1 MFAYLG
7 QIHYV
12 YGLVMGIAQIGGAML
27 GSRMAIKKG
36 SGFVRT
42 LFIVVTMTLLA
53 KNAYDFMMH

>member
-1 MFAYLG
+1 
-7 QIHYV
+7 
-12 YGLVMGIAQIGGAML
+12 MGIAQIGGAML
-27 GSRMAIKKG
+27 GSRMAIKNG

>member
-1 MFAYLG
+1 
-7 QIHYV
+7 
-12 YGLVMGIAQIGGAML
+12 MGIAQIGGAML